1 VEVRG
6 LKLSDK
12 AQTKAMHLGAEEKQK
27 MYACK
32 VWVKKVMTET
42 EIAAALNPHTDL
54 IIQQKTPVR
63 VLHRRSL
70 LTRPRVVHELRC
82 EQVETDEEKDGG
94 STLFT
99 LHLRTSAGTYVKEFV
114 HGDLGRTNPSLGN
127 LLGGVE
133 CDILEL
139 DVTDVLL
146 GDEKEEEEE
155 EEERK
160 EEVNGL

>member
-1 VEVRG
+1 
-6 LKLSDK
+6 
-12 AQTKAMHLGAEEKQK
+12 MHLGAEEKQK

-32 VWVKKVMTET
+32 VWVKKALGEAD
-42 EIAAALNPHTDL
+42 IAAALDPRKDL
-54 IIQQKTPVR
+54 VIQQKTPVR

-82 EQVETDEEKDGG
+82 ENVEVTEEGGEG

-114 HGDLGRTNPSLGN
+114 HGDLGRTEPSLGS

-146 GDEKEEEEE
+146 GDEQ
-155 EEERK
+155 
-160 EEVNGL
+160 EEVEGGEGTSATVT